1 MAAQQVH
8 VDLDVSK
15 PDLTAALRDI
25 RLQYETVASSNLQ
38 ETEEWYRSKVGWG
51 TGDGGGDG
59 CPWEDVPTVS
69 RSHSFSFCPVF
80 RPDGRGRPE
89 RRGSAP
95 GQAGG
100 QGAAAPPAG
109 AQLRPGGSSGGRK
122 SSLFFTFHTLPS
134 PRQQG
139 CIQTEYFRGP
149 SPPPRAPTNSRR
161 CF

>member
-51 TGDGGGDG
+51 GGGNGDGDVGR
-59 CPWEDVPTVS
+59 CPWEDVPTAS

-80 RPDGRGRPE
+80 RSDGRGRSE

-122 SSLFFTFHTLPS
+122 FSLFTLY
-134 PRQQG
+134 RHHG
-139 CIQTEYFRGP
+139 NKD
-149 SPPPRAPTNSRR
+149 ASRR
-161 CF
+161 SISGFLHLLHLLL